1 MERNM
6 LRKKKMKKNL
16 EFFVNVLVDLFAV
29 DASKSAE
36 NDYGRFGSPLGQKPS
51 VAKTIQ
57 VNHKQ

>member
-1 MERNM
+1 
-6 LRKKKMKKNL
+6 MKKNL